1 MSDSVRLKLGFSLL
15 TLLVGGAFVLSIGW
29 GGVAITPTEVLAI
42 LGKQVGITTDVPF
55 TMQQEGTLIAIRLPR
70 VLLAGLGGAGFA
82 LAGVALQ
89 AALRTPLADP
99 QLTGLA
105 SGATFG
111 AVLAIVFGISS
122 VSLWWQPVLAAA
134 GAIGTAGL
142 LLWLYTHL
150 EARAFLLSGIV
161 LNVFFA
167 ALIAIIILASRA
179 PGLHDANFWNLGS
192 FGGAMWPQVRVAAP
206 LVIALVAAL
215 AFTAPVLNILQL
227 GDQAAYHLGVN
238 VPLVRVV
245 LLLLT
250 ACLVGALV
258 AFSGVLGIIG
268 LALPFVMR
276 AVFGAD
282 HRRLIPANLLG
293 GAAVV
298 MALDAV
304 ARNAVSPMEIPIGVL
319 TTVLGAPVLMHLLIR
334 EGKREHA

>member
-1 MSDSVRLKLGFSLL
+1 MTHRNAPAIGLALLG
-15 TLLVGGAFVLSIGW
+15 LLVVAAFILSIGW
-29 GGVAITPTEVLAI
+29 GGVTIAPTEVLAI
-42 LGKQVGITTDVPF
+42 FATKLGIPTDVPF
-55 TMQQEGTLIAIRLPR
+55 TTQQEGTLIAIRLPR

-111 AVLAIVFGISS
+111 AVLAIVFGLST
-122 VSLWWQPVLAAA
+122 VSLWWQPVLAAC
-134 GAIGTAGL
+134 GAVATAAL
-142 LLWLYTHL
+142 LLWLYNRL

-161 LNVFFA
+161 VHVFFA
-167 ALIAIIILASRA
+167 SVIAIVILASRA

-192 FGGAMWPQVRVAAP
+192 FGGALWPQVRVAAP
-206 LVIALVAAL
+206 LVVVLVAAL
-215 AFTAPVLNILQL
+215 ALFAPVLNILQL

-238 VPLVRVV
+238 VVLVRVV
-245 LLLLT
+245 LLIVT
-250 ACLVGALV
+250 ACLIGALV

-276 AVFGAD
+276 TVFGAD
-282 HRRLIPANLLG
+282 HRWLIPANLLA

-298 MALDAV
+298 IALDAV
-304 ARNAVSPMEIPIGVL
+304 ARNVVSPMEIPIGVL

-334 EGKREHA
+334 SGARAHA

>member
-1 MSDSVRLKLGFSLL
+1 MSGRTPVTVAFLLL
-15 TLLVGGAFVLSIGW
+15 TLLVGGAFILSIGW
-29 GGVAITPTEVLAI
+29 GGVAIAPTEVLAI
-42 LGKQVGITTDVPF
+42 LATQLGLPTDVPF

-82 LAGVALQ
+82 LSGIALQ

-99 QLTGLA
+99 QLTGMA

-111 AVLAIVFGISS
+111 AVLAIVFGLSS
-122 VSLWWQPVLAAA
+122 VSLWWQPVLAAV
-134 GAIGTAGL
+134 GATVIAAV
-142 LLWLYTHL
+142 LLWLYYRL

-167 ALIAIIILASRA
+167 AVIAITILASRA

-192 FGGAMWPQVRVAAP
+192 FGGALWPQVRVAAP
-206 LVIALVAAL
+206 LVLALVIALTL
-215 AFTAPVLNILQL
+215 TAPVLNILQL

-238 VPLVRVV
+238 VPVVRAL

-250 ACLVGALV
+250 ACLMGALV

-268 LALPFVMR
+268 LALPFTMR
-276 AVFGAD
+276 ALFGAD
-282 HRRLIPANLLG
+282 HRRLIPANLLA

-304 ARNAVSPMEIPIGVL
+304 ARNVVSPMEIPIGVL

-334 EGKREHA
+334 EGKRARA